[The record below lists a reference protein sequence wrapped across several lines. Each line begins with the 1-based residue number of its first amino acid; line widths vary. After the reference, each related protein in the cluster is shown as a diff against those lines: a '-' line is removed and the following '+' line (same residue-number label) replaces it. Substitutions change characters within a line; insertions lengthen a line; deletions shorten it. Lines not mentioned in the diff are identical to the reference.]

1 MIVII
6 SPTHACV
13 GEIITT
19 KCRTF
24 VDLMQDMCESDAGHV

>member
-13 GEIITT
+13 GEIITIT
-19 KCRTF
+19 ILYLGVKYATF
-24 VDLMQDMCESDAGHV
+24 VFYARL